1 MGKFNLGDFLNKE
14 IFNKRE
20 FKQFT
25 SGIANISGGII
36 DYAKNMATNMMKMSQ
51 NLSSFMSTSYFPYII
66 LGLGGVIVLFKL
78 KVI

>member
-1 MGKFNLGDFLNKE
+1 MAKFNLGNYLNDNV
-14 IFNKRE
+14 FNKRE

-25 SGIANISGGII
+25 SGIANIGGGII

-66 LGLGGVIVLFKL
+66 LGIGGVFILFKL

>member
-1 MGKFNLGDFLNKE
+1 MAFNLGNYLNDNV
-14 IFNKRE
+14 FNKRE

-25 SGIANISGGII
+25 SGIGTITGGFI

-51 NLSSFMSTSYFPYII
+51 NLSSFLSTSYFPYIV
-66 LGLGGVIVLFKL
+66 LGIGSIVVLWKL

>member
-1 MGKFNLGDFLNKE
+1 MGKFNLGNYLNDNV
-14 IFNKRE
+14 FSKRE

-25 SGIANISGGII
+25 SSIGTITGGII
-36 DYAKNMATNMMKMSQ
+36 DYAKNMATNMMKISQ

-66 LGLGGVIVLFKL
+66 LGIGGLIILWKL

>member
-1 MGKFNLGDFLNKE
+1 MAKFNLGNYLNDNV
-14 IFNKRE
+14 FSKRE

-25 SGIANISGGII
+25 SGIGTITGGII

-51 NLSSFMSTSYFPYII
+51 NLSNFMGQSYFPYII

>member
-1 MGKFNLGDFLNKE
+1 MSRFNLGDYLNNE

-25 SGIANISGGII
+25 SSIASVTGGFI

-51 NLSSFMSTSYFPYII
+51 NLSSFMSASYFPYVI
-66 LGLGGVIVLFKL
+66 LSIGGIIVLWKL
-78 KVI
+78 KII

>member
-1 MGKFNLGDFLNKE
+1 MSRFNLGDFLNKE
-14 IFNKRE
+14 IFSKRE

-25 SGIANISGGII
+25 SGIGTITGGII

-66 LGLGGVIVLFKL
+66 LGIGGVIILFKL

>member
-1 MGKFNLGDFLNKE
+1 MAKFNLGNYLNDNV
-14 IFNKRE
+14 FNKRE

-25 SGIANISGGII
+25 SGISNITGGII

-51 NLSSFMSTSYFPYII
+51 NLSSFLSTSYFPFIV
-66 LGLGGVIVLFKL
+66 LGIGGIIVLFKL

>member
-1 MGKFNLGDFLNKE
+1 MGRFNLGNYLQENVFSKN
-14 IFNKRE
+14 E

-25 SGIANISGGII
+25 SSISTISGGII

-51 NLSSFMSTSYFPYII
+51 NLSSFMSTSYFPYIV
-66 LGLGGVIVLFKL
+66 LGIGGVIVLFKL

>member
-1 MGKFNLGDFLNKE
+1 MAFNLGNYLNDNV
-14 IFNKRE
+14 FNKTE

-25 SGIANISGGII
+25 SGIGTITGGII
-36 DYAKNMATNMMKMSQ
+36 DYAKNMATNMLKMST

-66 LGLGGVIVLFKL
+66 LGLSGLVILWKL

>member
-1 MGKFNLGDFLNKE
+1 MGKFNLGNYLNDNV
-14 IFNKRE
+14 FSKRE

-25 SGIANISGGII
+25 SGIGTITGGFI

-51 NLSSFMSTSYFPYII
+51 NLSSFMSTSYFPYVI
-66 LGLGGVIVLFKL
+66 LGIGGVIVLFKL